1 MQVMTEKMIYS
12 FGAGRTDGSA
22 DMRNLLG
29 GKGANLAEMAS
40 LDIPVP
46 PGFTI
51 TTQVCV
57 DYLEQNKSPEG
68 LWENVKEQMA
78 RLEDAMGAQFGGD
91 ENPLLVSVRSG
102 ARDSMPGMMDTVLNL
117 GMNDKTV
124 AALEKKSGNRRF
136 AYDSY
141 RRFINMFG
149 NVVLEMEHHDFESK
163 IESMKQRKGAASDL
177 DLTADDL
184 VELVDEYAA
193 LVKEKTGSSFP
204 QDPYEQLRLAIEA
217 VFNSWNNDRAFTYR
231 RLYNIPH
238 DWGTAVNVQC
248 MVYGNMGEDCGT
260 GVAFSRNPAT
270 GEDALYGEIL
280 FNAQGEDVVAGIRT
294 PEPIESL
301 KKKMPECYA
310 EFESITEKLEAHYKD
325 MQDMEFTIQ
334 NRRLFMLQT
343 RNGKRTAAAAV
354 QIAIQLV
361 REGVIDRRAA
371 LQKVEPDSLDQL
383 LHPMIDAEGDLEVVA
398 TGLAASPGA
407 AVGRVVFTAADA
419 VERAE
424 AGDPVILV
432 RQETSPEDINGMNV
446 SQGILTAR
454 GGLTSHAAVVARQMG
469 KCCVT
474 GCSALNVRADEK
486 VIHVNGETVSEGDF
500 ISLNGTSGEVILG
513 EAKLKQPELSG
524 DFATLMEWADE
535 IRTLGVRANADTVT
549 DSEAAIKFGC
559 EGIGLCRTEHM
570 FFEGER
576 IDYVRA
582 MILAAT
588 EEGRREALDHL
599 LPMQREDFIGIFE
612 VMKERPVTIRLLDP
626 PLHEFLPKTE
636 EDMKHVARLLGV
648 GVDAVRNA
656 TEATEEQNPMLG
668 HRGCRLVVTYPEIAE
683 MQVRAIIEA
692 ACEMKSRGVDVLPE
706 IMIPLTSGI
715 GEWEFNRD
723 IVHDIAGKVIEEK
736 GVTPRYLTGTMIEI
750 PRACLLAGEIAD
762 SAEFFSFGT
771 NDLTQLTY
779 GLSRDDAGWF
789 LPKYIE
795 KELIPRD
802 PFVAVDREGVG
813 EMVQIGIERG
823 RARRENLEVGI
834 CGEHGGE
841 PTSVEFCHMVKM
853 DYVSCAPYR
862 APIAR
867 LAAAQAAITHGSY
880 QTVEIH

>member
-1 MQVMTEKMIYS
+1 MTEKMIYA
-12 FGAGRTDGSA
+12 FGAGRTDGAA

-51 TTQVCV
+51 TTRVCV
-57 DYLEQNKSPEG
+57 DYLKKNELPEG
-68 LWENVKEQMA
+68 LWEGVKEQMA
-78 RLEDAMGAQFGGD
+78 RLEGAMETRFGGD

-117 GMNDKTV
+117 GMNEATV
-124 AALEKKSGNRRF
+124 AALERKSGNRRF

-149 NVVLEMEHHDFESK
+149 NVVLEMNHHDFEAK
-163 IESMKQRKGAASDL
+163 IEAMKQRKGAASDL
-177 DLTADDL
+177 ELTAEDMA
-184 VELVDEYAA
+184 ELADEYAA
-193 LVKEKTGSSFP
+193 LVKEKTGASFP

-217 VFNSWNNDRAFTYR
+217 VFKSWNNDRAITYR
-231 RLYNIPH
+231 RLYHIPH
-238 DWGTAVNVQC
+238 EWGTAVNVQC

-260 GVAFSRNPAT
+260 GVAFSRDPAT
-270 GEDALYGEIL
+270 GENALYGEIL

-294 PEPIESL
+294 PEPIASL
-301 KKKMPECYA
+301 REKMPACYG
-310 EFESITEKLEAHYKD
+310 EFEEIAEKLEAHYKD

-334 NRRLFMLQT
+334 NKRLFMLQT

-354 QIAIQLV
+354 RIAVELV
-361 REGVIDRRAA
+361 GESVLDKRSAVRMVD
-371 LQKVEPDSLDQL
+371 PDSLDQL
-383 LHPMIDAEGDLEVVA
+383 LHPMIDAEEELNVVA

-407 AVGRVVFTAADA
+407 AVGRVVFTAAEA
-419 VERAE
+419 VEQAE
-424 AGDPVILV
+424 AGEPVILV

-474 GCSALNVRADEK
+474 GCGALDVRADEK
-486 VIHVNGETVSEGDF
+486 LIRVNGETIAEGDF
-500 ISLNGTSGEVILG
+500 ISLNGNSGEVILG
-513 EAKLKQPELSG
+513 EAKLRQPELSG
-524 DFATLMEWADE
+524 NFATLMEWADE
-535 IRTLGVRANADTVT
+535 FRTLGVRANADTVA
-549 DSEAAIKFGC
+549 DSEAALEFGC
-559 EGIGLCRTEHM
+559 GGIGLCRTEHM

-588 EEGRREALDHL
+588 EEARRDALSHL
-599 LPMQREDFIGIFE
+599 LPMQREDFIAIFE
-612 VMKERPVTIRLLDP
+612 VMRERPVTIRLLDP

-636 EDMKHVARLLGV
+636 EDMKQVAKVLEV
-648 GVDAVRNA
+648 SFEAVRHA
-656 TEATEEQNPMLG
+656 TEMTEEQNPMLG
-668 HRGCRLVVTYPEIAE
+668 HRGCRLAVTYPEIAE

-706 IMIPLTSGI
+706 IMIPLTSGV

-723 IVHDIAGKVIEEK
+723 IAREIAQKVIEER
-736 GVTPRYLTGTMIEI
+736 GIAPRYLVGTMIEV
-750 PRACLLAGEIAD
+750 PRACILAGEIAD

-789 LPKYIE
+789 LPTYIE
-795 KELIPRD
+795 KNLMPRD

-813 EMVQIGIERG
+813 EMVKIGIERG
-823 RARRENLEVGI
+823 RAKRENLEVGI

-841 PTSVEFCHMVKM
+841 PTSVEFCHLMKM

-867 LAAAQAAITHGSY
+867 LAAAQAAIAHGSY
-880 QTVEIH
+880 QTVEIA

>member
-1 MQVMTEKMIYS
+1 MTEKMIYS

-57 DYLEQNKSPEG
+57 DYLKENDFPEG
-68 LWENVKEQMA
+68 LWEGVKEQMA

-117 GMNDKTV
+117 GMNDETV
-124 AALEKKSGNRRF
+124 AALEKKSGSRRF

-163 IESMKQRKGAASDL
+163 IEAMKQRKGAASDL

-184 VELVDEYAA
+184 AELVDEYAA
-193 LVKEKTGSSFP
+193 LVQEKTGSSFP

-217 VFNSWNNDRAFTYR
+217 VFKSWNNDRAFTYR
-231 RLYNIPH
+231 RLYHIPH

-270 GEDALYGEIL
+270 GEHKLYGEIL

-294 PEPIESL
+294 PEPIENL
-301 KKKMPECYA
+301 RGKMPECYA
-310 EFESITEKLEAHYKD
+310 EFESITEKLETHYKD

-334 NRRLFMLQT
+334 NGRLFMLQT

-354 QIAIQLV
+354 RIAIQLV
-361 REGVIDRRAA
+361 QEGVVDRRVAM
-371 LQKVEPDSLDQL
+371 QMVDPDSLDQL
-383 LHPMIDAEGDLEVVA
+383 LHPMIDVEGELKVVA
-398 TGLAASPGA
+398 KGLAASPGA

-474 GCSALNVRADEK
+474 GCSALNVREDEK
-486 VIHVNGETVSEGDF
+486 VIRVNGETILEGDF
-500 ISLNGTSGEVILG
+500 ISLNGNTGEVILG

-549 DSEAAIKFGC
+549 DSKAALKFGC

-588 EEGRREALDHL
+588 EEERRDALDHL

-636 EDMKHVARLLGV
+636 EDMEQVARLLGV
-648 GVDAVRNA
+648 GLDTVRHA
-656 TEATEEQNPMLG
+656 TEATQEQNPMLG

-736 GVTPRYLTGTMIEI
+736 GVTTRYLTGTMIEI
-750 PRACLLAGEIAD
+750 PRACLLAGEIAET
-762 SAEFFSFGT
+762 AEFFSFGT

-795 KELIPRD
+795 KDLIPRD

-813 EMVQIGIERG
+813 EMVQIGMERG
-823 RARRENLEVGI
+823 RARRADLEVGI

-841 PTSVEFCHMVKM
+841 PTSVEFCHMMKM

-867 LAAAQAAITHGSY
+867 LAAAQAAVTHGSY

>member
-1 MQVMTEKMIYS
+1 MAEKMIYS

-22 DMRNLLG
+22 DMRELLG

-40 LDIPVP
+40 LGIPVP

-51 TTQVCV
+51 TTRVCV
-57 DYLEQNKSPEG
+57 DYLKKNEFPEG
-68 LWENVKEQMA
+68 LWEDVKEQMA
-78 RLEDAMGAQFGGD
+78 RLESAMEARFGGD

-117 GMNDKTV
+117 GMNDATV
-124 AALEKKSGNRRF
+124 AALERKSGNRRF

-149 NVVLEMEHHDFESK
+149 NVVLEMEHHDFEAR
-163 IESMKQRKGAASDL
+163 IEAMKQRKGASSDL
-177 DLTADDL
+177 ELTAEDMA
-184 VELVDEYAA
+184 ELAEEYAA
-193 LVKEKTGSSFP
+193 LVKEKTGAGFP

-217 VFNSWNNDRAFTYR
+217 VFRSWNNDRAITYR
-231 RLYNIPH
+231 RLYHIPH
-238 DWGTAVNVQC
+238 EWGTAVNVQC

-260 GVAFSRNPAT
+260 GVAFSRDPAT
-270 GEDALYGEIL
+270 GENALYGEIL
-280 FNAQGEDVVAGIRT
+280 FDAQGEDVVAGIRT
-294 PEPIESL
+294 PEPIEKL
-301 KKKMPECYA
+301 REKMPECYA
-310 EFESITEKLEAHYKD
+310 EFEEIAEKLEAHYKD

-334 NRRLFMLQT
+334 NRCLFMLQT
-343 RNGKRTAAAAV
+343 RNGKRAAQAAV
-354 QIAIQLV
+354 RIAVELV
-361 REGVIDRRAA
+361 GEGVLDRRSAV
-371 LQKVEPDSLDQL
+371 KMVDPDSLDQL
-383 LHPMIDAEGDLEVVA
+383 LHPMIDAEQELRVAA

-407 AVGRVVFTAADA
+407 AVGRVAFTAAEA

-424 AGDPVILV
+424 AGEPVILV

-474 GCSALNVRADEK
+474 GCAALDVRADEK
-486 VIHVNGETVSEGDF
+486 IIRVGGETIAGGDF
-500 ISLNGTSGEVILG
+500 ISLNGNSGEVILG
-513 EAKLKQPELSG
+513 EAKLRQPELLG

-535 IRTLGVRANADTVT
+535 FRTLGVRANADTVT
-549 DSEAAIKFGC
+549 DSEAALKFGC

-588 EEGRREALDHL
+588 EEARRDALSHL
-599 LPMQREDFIGIFE
+599 LPMQREDFIAIFE
-612 VMKERPVTIRLLDP
+612 VMRERPVTIRLLDP
-626 PLHEFLPKTE
+626 PLHEFLPKTR
-636 EDMKHVARLLGV
+636 EDMEQVAKVLGV
-648 GVDAVRNA
+648 SFETVRHA

-668 HRGCRLVVTYPEIAE
+668 HRGCRLAVTYPEIAE

-692 ACEMKSRGVDVLPE
+692 ACEMKSRGVEVLPE
-706 IMIPLTSGI
+706 IMIPLTSGV

-723 IVHDIAGKVIEEK
+723 IARKIARQVIEEK
-736 GVTPRYLTGTMIEI
+736 GIAPRHLTGTMIEV
-750 PRACLLAGEIAD
+750 PRACFLAGEIAD

-779 GLSRDDAGWF
+779 GLSRDDAGYF
-789 LPKYIE
+789 LPEYIE
-795 KELIPRD
+795 KNLISRD

-813 EMVQIGIERG
+813 EMVRIGIERG
-823 RARRENLEVGI
+823 RAKRENLEVGI

-841 PTSVEFCHMVKM
+841 PTSVEFCHLMKM

-867 LAAAQAAITHGSY
+867 LAAAQAAIAHGSY
-880 QTVEIH
+880 QTVEIG

>member
-1 MQVMTEKMIYS
+1 MTEKMIYS

-57 DYLEQNKSPEG
+57 DYLKENALPGG
-68 LWENVKEQMA
+68 LWEGVKEQMA
-78 RLEDAMGAQFGGD
+78 RLEEAMGAQFGGD

-124 AALEKKSGNRRF
+124 AALEKKSSNRRF

-163 IESMKQRKGAASDL
+163 IGAMKQRKGAGSDL

-184 VELVDEYAA
+184 VELVNEYAA
-193 LVKEKTGSSFP
+193 LVEEKTGASFP

-231 RLYNIPH
+231 RLYHIPH

-301 KKKMPECYA
+301 KAKMPECYA

-334 NRRLFMLQT
+334 NGCLFMLQT

-354 QIAIQLV
+354 RIAIQLV
-361 REGVIDRRAA
+361 REGVIDRRTA
-371 LQKVEPDSLDQL
+371 LKMVDPDSLDQL
-383 LHPMIDAEGDLEVVA
+383 LHPMIDAEGELKVVA

-474 GCSALNVRADEK
+474 GCSALNVKADEK
-486 VIHVNGETVSEGDF
+486 VMRVNGETVSEGDY

-535 IRTLGVRANADTVT
+535 LRTLGVRANADTVM
-549 DSEAAIKFGC
+549 DSEAAIQFGC

-582 MILAAT
+582 MILAST
-588 EEGRREALDHL
+588 EEGRRDALDHL
-599 LPMQREDFIGIFE
+599 LPMQREDFVGIFE

-626 PLHEFLPKTE
+626 PLHEFLPKTK
-636 EDMKHVARLLGV
+636 EDMEHVARLLGV
-648 GVDAVRNA
+648 DLDAVRHA

-723 IVHDIAGKVIEEK
+723 IVHDIAGKVIQEK

-841 PTSVEFCHMVKM
+841 PTSVEFCHMMKM

>member
-1 MQVMTEKMIYS
+1 MTEKMIYS
-12 FGAGRTDGSA
+12 FGAGQTDGSA

-57 DYLEQNKSPEG
+57 DYLKENAFPEG
-68 LWENVKEQMA
+68 LWEGVKEQMA
-78 RLEDAMGAQFGGD
+78 RLEEAMGAQFGGD

-124 AALEKKSGNRRF
+124 AALVRKSGSRRF

-163 IESMKQRKGAASDL
+163 IEAMKQRKGAGSDL

-184 VELVDEYAA
+184 AELVDEYAA

-231 RLYNIPH
+231 RLYHIPH

-270 GEDALYGEIL
+270 GEHSLYGEIL

-301 KKKMPECYA
+301 KGKMPECYA
-310 EFESITEKLEAHYKD
+310 EFEGITEKLEAHYKD

-334 NRRLFMLQT
+334 NGRLFMLQT

-354 QIAIQLV
+354 RIAIQLV
-361 REGVIDRRAA
+361 GEGVIDRRTA
-371 LQKVEPDSLDQL
+371 LNMVDPDSLDQL
-383 LHPMIDAEGDLEVVA
+383 LHPMIDAEGELKVVA

-407 AVGRVVFTAADA
+407 AVGRVVFSAADA
-419 VERAE
+419 VAQAE
-424 AGDPVILV
+424 AGEPVILV

-474 GCSALNVRADEK
+474 GCSALDVRADEK
-486 VIHVNGETVSEGDF
+486 VMRVNGETVLEGDY

-535 IRTLGVRANADTVT
+535 NRTLGIRANADTVT
-549 DSEAAIKFGC
+549 DSKAAIKFGC

-582 MILAAT
+582 MILAST
-588 EEGRREALDHL
+588 EEGRRDALDHL

-626 PLHEFLPKTE
+626 PLHEFLPKTQ
-636 EDMKHVARLLGV
+636 EDMEHVARLLGV
-648 GVDAVRNA
+648 GLDTVRHA

-723 IVHDIAGKVIEEK
+723 IVHDIARKVIEEK
-736 GVTPRYLTGTMIEI
+736 GVKPRYLTGTMIEI
-750 PRACLLAGEIAD
+750 PRACLLAGEIAE

-795 KELIPRD
+795 KDLIPRD

-823 RARRENLEVGI
+823 RARREDLEVGI

-841 PTSVEFCHMVKM
+841 PTSVEFCHMMKM

>member
-1 MQVMTEKMIYS
+1 MTEKMIYS

-57 DYLEQNKSPEG
+57 DYLKENALPEG
-68 LWENVKEQMA
+68 LWEGVKEQMA
-78 RLEDAMGAQFGGD
+78 RLEEAMGAQFGGD

-163 IESMKQRKGAASDL
+163 IAAMKERKGAGSDL

-184 VELVDEYAA
+184 VELVNEYAA
-193 LVKEKTGSSFP
+193 LVEEKTGASFP

-217 VFNSWNNDRAFTYR
+217 VFKSWNNDRAFTYR
-231 RLYNIPH
+231 RLYHIPH

-270 GEDALYGEIL
+270 GEDVLYGEIL

-301 KKKMPECYA
+301 KSKMPDCYA
-310 EFESITEKLEAHYKD
+310 EFEGITEKLEAHYKD

-334 NRRLFMLQT
+334 NGRLFMLQT

-354 QIAIQLV
+354 RIAIQLV
-361 REGVIDRRAA
+361 REGVVDRRTA
-371 LQKVEPDSLDQL
+371 LKMVDPDSLDQL
-383 LHPMIDAEGDLEVVA
+383 LHPMIDAEEELKVVA

-474 GCSALNVRADEK
+474 GCSALDVKASEK
-486 VIHVNGETVSEGDF
+486 VMRVNGETVSEGDY

-535 IRTLGVRANADTVT
+535 NRTLGVRANADTVT
-549 DSEAAIKFGC
+549 DSEAAIQFGC

-582 MILAAT
+582 MILAST
-588 EEGRREALDHL
+588 EEGRRDALDHL
-599 LPMQREDFIGIFE
+599 LPMQREDFVGIFE

-636 EDMKHVARLLGV
+636 EDMEHVARLLGV
-648 GVDAVRNA
+648 DLDAVRHA

-841 PTSVEFCHMVKM
+841 PTSVEFCHMMKM

>member
-1 MQVMTEKMIYS
+1 MAEKMIYS

-22 DMRNLLG
+22 DMRELLG

-40 LDIPVP
+40 LGIPVP

-51 TTQVCV
+51 TTRVCV
-57 DYLEQNKSPEG
+57 DYLKKNEFPEG
-68 LWENVKEQMA
+68 LWEGVKEQMA
-78 RLEDAMGAQFGGD
+78 RLESAMEARFGGD

-117 GMNDKTV
+117 GMNDATV
-124 AALEKKSGNRRF
+124 AALERKSGNRRF

-149 NVVLEMEHHDFESK
+149 NVVLEMEHHDFEAR
-163 IESMKQRKGAASDL
+163 IEAMKQRKGASSDL
-177 DLTADDL
+177 ELTAEDMA
-184 VELVDEYAA
+184 ELAEEYAA
-193 LVKEKTGSSFP
+193 LVKEKTGAGFP
-204 QDPYEQLRLAIEA
+204 QDPYEQLRLTIEA
-217 VFNSWNNDRAFTYR
+217 VFRSWNNDRAITYR
-231 RLYNIPH
+231 RLYHIPH
-238 DWGTAVNVQC
+238 EWGTAVNVQC

-260 GVAFSRNPAT
+260 GVAFSRDPAT
-270 GEDALYGEIL
+270 GENALYGEIL
-280 FNAQGEDVVAGIRT
+280 FDAQGEDVVAGIRT
-294 PEPIESL
+294 PEPIENL
-301 KKKMPECYA
+301 REKMPECYA
-310 EFESITEKLEAHYKD
+310 EFEEIAEKLEAHYKD

-343 RNGKRTAAAAV
+343 RNGKRAAQAAV
-354 QIAIQLV
+354 RIAVELV
-361 REGVIDRRAA
+361 GEGVLDRRSAV
-371 LQKVEPDSLDQL
+371 KMVDPDSLDQL
-383 LHPMIDAEGDLEVVA
+383 LHPMIDAEQELRVAA

-407 AVGRVVFTAADA
+407 AVGRVAFTAAEA

-424 AGDPVILV
+424 AGEPVILV

-474 GCSALNVRADEK
+474 GCAALDVRANEK
-486 VIHVNGETVSEGDF
+486 IIRVGGETITGGDF
-500 ISLNGTSGEVILG
+500 ISLNGNSGEVILG
-513 EAKLKQPELSG
+513 EAKLRQPELLG

-535 IRTLGVRANADTVT
+535 FRTLGVRANADTVT
-549 DSEAAIKFGC
+549 DSEAALKFGC

-570 FFEGER
+570 FFEGKR

-588 EEGRREALDHL
+588 EEARRDALSHL
-599 LPMQREDFIGIFE
+599 LPMQREDFIAIFE
-612 VMKERPVTIRLLDP
+612 VMRERPVTIRLLDP
-626 PLHEFLPKTE
+626 PLHEFLPKTR
-636 EDMKHVARLLGV
+636 EDMEQVAKVLGV
-648 GVDAVRNA
+648 SFETVRHA

-668 HRGCRLVVTYPEIAE
+668 HRGCRLAVTYPEIAE

-692 ACEMKSRGVDVLPE
+692 ACEMKSRGVEVLPE
-706 IMIPLTSGI
+706 IMIPLTSGV

-723 IVHDIAGKVIEEK
+723 IARKIARQVIEEK
-736 GVTPRYLTGTMIEI
+736 GIAPRHLTGTMIEV
-750 PRACLLAGEIAD
+750 PRACFLAGEIAD

-779 GLSRDDAGWF
+779 GLSRDDAGYF
-789 LPKYIE
+789 LPEYIE
-795 KELIPRD
+795 KNLISRD

-813 EMVQIGIERG
+813 EMVRIGIERG
-823 RARRENLEVGI
+823 RAKRENLEVGI

-841 PTSVEFCHMVKM
+841 PTSVEFCHLMKM

-867 LAAAQAAITHGSY
+867 LAAAQAAIAHGSY
-880 QTVEIH
+880 QTVEIG

>member
-1 MQVMTEKMIYS
+1 MTEKMIYS
-12 FGAGRTDGSA
+12 FGAGQTDGSA
-22 DMRNLLG
+22 GMRNLLG

-57 DYLEQNKSPEG
+57 DYLKQNNFPEG
-68 LWENVKEQMA
+68 FWEGVKEQMA

-117 GMNDKTV
+117 GMNDETV
-124 AALEKKSGNRRF
+124 AALEKKSGSSRF

-163 IESMKQRKGAASDL
+163 IEAMKQRKGAASDL

-184 VELVDEYAA
+184 AELVDEYAA
-193 LVKEKTGSSFP
+193 LVQEKTGSSFP
-204 QDPYEQLRLAIEA
+204 QNPFEQLRLAIES
-217 VFNSWNNDRAFTYR
+217 VFKSWNNDRAFTYR
-231 RLYNIPH
+231 RLYHIPH

-270 GEDALYGEIL
+270 GEHKLYGEIL

-294 PEPIESL
+294 PEPIENL
-301 KKKMPECYA
+301 KGKMPECYA
-310 EFESITEKLEAHYKD
+310 EFERITEKLEAHYKD

-334 NRRLFMLQT
+334 NGRLFMLQT

-354 QIAIQLV
+354 RIAIQLV
-361 REGVIDRRAA
+361 REGVIDRRTAM
-371 LQKVEPDSLDQL
+371 QMVDPDSLDQL
-383 LHPMIDAEGDLEVVA
+383 LHPMIDVEGELKVVA
-398 TGLAASPGA
+398 KGLAASPGA
-407 AVGRVVFTAADA
+407 AVGRVVFTATDA

-474 GCSALNVRADEK
+474 GCSALNVRGDEK
-486 VIHVNGETVSEGDF
+486 VIRVNGETILEGDF
-500 ISLNGTSGEVILG
+500 ISLNGNTGEVILG
-513 EAKLKQPELSG
+513 KAQLKQPELSG
-524 DFATLMEWADE
+524 DFSTLMEWADE

-549 DSEAAIKFGC
+549 DSKAALKFGC

-588 EEGRREALDHL
+588 EEERRNALGHL

-636 EDMKHVARLLGV
+636 EDMEHVARLLGV
-648 GVDAVRNA
+648 GLDTVRHA

-750 PRACLLAGEIAD
+750 PRACLLAGEIAE

-789 LPKYIE
+789 LPTYIE
-795 KELIPRD
+795 KDLIPRD

-813 EMVQIGIERG
+813 EMVQIGMERG
-823 RARRENLEVGI
+823 RARRADLEVGI

-841 PTSVEFCHMVKM
+841 PTSVEFCHMMKM

-867 LAAAQAAITHGSY
+867 LAAAQAAVTHGSY

>member
-1 MQVMTEKMIYS
+1 MTEKMIYS
-12 FGAGRTDGSA
+12 FGAGQTDGSA
-22 DMRNLLG
+22 DMRDLLG

-57 DYLEQNKSPEG
+57 DYLKQNAFPEG
-68 LWENVKEQMA
+68 LWEGVKEQMA
-78 RLEDAMGAQFGGD
+78 LLEEAMGAQFGGD

-102 ARDSMPGMMDTVLNL
+102 ARESMPGMMDTVLNL

-124 AALEKKSGNRRF
+124 VALENKSGNRRF

-163 IESMKQRKGAASDL
+163 IEAMKQRKGAGSDL

-184 VELVDEYAA
+184 AELVDEYAA
-193 LVKEKTGSSFP
+193 LVEEKTGSSFP
-204 QDPYEQLRLAIEA
+204 QDPYDQLRLAIEA
-217 VFNSWNNDRAFTYR
+217 VFNSWNNERAFTYR
-231 RLYNIPH
+231 RLYHIPH

-301 KKKMPECYA
+301 KQKMPGCYS
-310 EFESITEKLEAHYKD
+310 EFEEITEKLEAHYKD

-334 NRRLFMLQT
+334 NGRLFMLQT

-354 QIAIQLV
+354 RIAIQLV

-383 LHPMIDAEGDLEVVA
+383 LHPMIDAEGDLKVVA

-424 AGDPVILV
+424 TGEPVILV

-474 GCSALNVRADEK
+474 GCSALNVNANEK
-486 VIHVNGETVSEGDF
+486 VIRVNGETVSEGDF
-500 ISLNGTSGEVILG
+500 ISLNGNTGEVILG

-535 IRTLGVRANADTVT
+535 IRTLGVRAKHHQGHNQKISNTT
-549 DSEAAIKFGC
+549 LKN
-559 EGIGLCRTEHM
+559 
-570 FFEGER
+570 
-576 IDYVRA
+576 
-582 MILAAT
+582 
-588 EEGRREALDHL
+588 
-599 LPMQREDFIGIFE
+599 
-612 VMKERPVTIRLLDP
+612 IR
-626 PLHEFLPKTE
+626 
-636 EDMKHVARLLGV
+636 
-648 GVDAVRNA
+648 
-656 TEATEEQNPMLG
+656 
-668 HRGCRLVVTYPEIAE
+668 
-683 MQVRAIIEA
+683 
-692 ACEMKSRGVDVLPE
+692 
-706 IMIPLTSGI
+706 
-715 GEWEFNRD
+715 
-723 IVHDIAGKVIEEK
+723 
-736 GVTPRYLTGTMIEI
+736 
-750 PRACLLAGEIAD
+750 
-762 SAEFFSFGT
+762 
-771 NDLTQLTY
+771 
-779 GLSRDDAGWF
+779 
-789 LPKYIE
+789 
-795 KELIPRD
+795 
-802 PFVAVDREGVG
+802 
-813 EMVQIGIERG
+813 
-823 RARRENLEVGI
+823 
-834 CGEHGGE
+834 
-841 PTSVEFCHMVKM
+841 
-853 DYVSCAPYR
+853 
-862 APIAR
+862 
-867 LAAAQAAITHGSY
+867 
-880 QTVEIH
+880 

>member
-1 MQVMTEKMIYS
+1 MAEKMVYS
-12 FGAGRTDGSA
+12 FGAGQTDGGA

-40 LDIPVP
+40 LGIPVP

-57 DYLEQNKSPEG
+57 DYLKENKVPAG
-68 LWENVKEQMA
+68 LWEGVREQMA
-78 RLEDAMGAQFGGD
+78 RLESAMGARFGGD
-91 ENPLLVSVRSG
+91 DNPLLVSVRSG
-102 ARDSMPGMMDTVLNL
+102 ARESMPGMMDTVLNL
-117 GMNDKTV
+117 GMNDATV
-124 AALEKKSGNRRF
+124 RALERKSGNRRF

-149 NVVLEMEHHDFESK
+149 NVVLGMKHHDFESR
-163 IESMKQRKGAASDL
+163 IEAMKRRRGVASDVE
-177 DLTADDL
+177 LTAEDMAQL
-184 VELVDEYAA
+184 AEEYAA
-193 LVKEKTGSSFP
+193 LVKERTGADFP
-204 QDPYEQLRLAIEA
+204 QDPFEQLRLAVEA
-217 VFNSWNNDRAFTYR
+217 VFQSWNNERAFTYR
-231 RLYNIPH
+231 RLYNIAH

-260 GVAFSRNPAT
+260 GVAFSRDPAT
-270 GEDALYGEIL
+270 GENALYGEIL

-294 PEPIESL
+294 PEPIASL
-301 KKKMPECYA
+301 KEKMPACFD
-310 EFESITEKLEAHYKD
+310 EFEAITEKLEAHYQD

-334 NRRLFMLQT
+334 NGRLFMLQT

-354 QIAIQLV
+354 RIAVEMVDENVLT
-361 REGVIDRRAA
+361 RRAA
-371 LQKVEPDSLDQL
+371 VRRVDPDSLDQL
-383 LHPMIDAEGDLEVVA
+383 LHPMIDSEQELTVVA

-407 AVGRVVFTAADA
+407 AVGEVAFTAAEA

-424 AGDPVILV
+424 AGKSVILV

-446 SQGILTAR
+446 SEGILTAR

-474 GCSALNVRADEK
+474 GCGALDVRAEEK
-486 VIHVNGETVSEGDF
+486 VIRVDGRTIAEGDF
-500 ISLNGTSGEVILG
+500 ISLNGNTGEVFLG
-513 EAKLKQPELSG
+513 EARLKQPELSG
-524 DFATLMEWADE
+524 HFATLMEWADE
-535 IRTLGVRANADTVT
+535 LRTLGVRANADTVA
-549 DSEAAIKFGC
+549 DSEAALKFGC

-588 EEGRREALDHL
+588 EEARRDALSHL
-599 LPMQREDFIGIFE
+599 LPMQREDFVGIFE
-612 VMKERPVTIRLLDP
+612 VMRERPVTIRLLDP
-626 PLHEFLPKTE
+626 PLHEFLPKTT
-636 EDMKHVARLLGV
+636 EDMEQVARVLGMSF
-648 GVDAVRNA
+648 DAIRHA

-692 ACEMKSRGVDVLPE
+692 ACEMKARGVDVLPE
-706 IMIPLTSGI
+706 IMIPLTSGV

-723 IVHDIAGKVIEEK
+723 IVHDVARQVIEEK
-736 GVTPRYLTGTMIEI
+736 GVAPRYLTGTMIEI
-750 PRACLLAGEIAD
+750 PRACILAGEIAD

-795 KELIPRD
+795 KSLIPQD

-813 EMVQIGIERG
+813 EMVRIAIERG
-823 RARRENLEVGI
+823 RARRGDLELGI

-841 PTSVEFCHMVKM
+841 PTSVEFCHMMKM

-867 LAAAQAAITHGSY
+867 LAAAQASIAHGAY

>member
-1 MQVMTEKMIYS
+1 MTEKMIYS

-57 DYLEQNKSPEG
+57 DYLKQNALPGG
-68 LWENVKEQMA
+68 LWEDVKEQMA
-78 RLEDAMGAQFGGD
+78 RLEEAMGAQFGGD

-163 IESMKQRKGAASDL
+163 IAAMKERKGAGSDL

-193 LVKEKTGSSFP
+193 LVEEKTGAGFP

-217 VFNSWNNDRAFTYR
+217 VFKSWNNDRAFTYR
-231 RLYNIPH
+231 RLYRIPH

-270 GEDALYGEIL
+270 GEDVLYGEIL

-301 KKKMPECYA
+301 KAKMPECYT
-310 EFESITEKLEAHYKD
+310 EFEGITEKLEAHYKD

-334 NRRLFMLQT
+334 NGRLFMLQT

-354 QIAIQLV
+354 RIAIQLV
-361 REGVIDRRAA
+361 REGVIDRRTA
-371 LQKVEPDSLDQL
+371 LKMVDPDSLDQL
-383 LHPMIDAEGDLEVVA
+383 LHPMIDAEGELKVVA
-398 TGLAASPGA
+398 KGLAASPGA

-474 GCSALNVRADEK
+474 GCSALDVKAGEK
-486 VIHVNGETVSEGDF
+486 VMRVNGETVLEGDY

-535 IRTLGVRANADTVT
+535 TRTLGVRANADTVT

-582 MILAAT
+582 MILAST
-588 EEGRREALDHL
+588 EEGRRDALDHL
-599 LPMQREDFIGIFE
+599 LPMQREDFVGIFE

-626 PLHEFLPKTE
+626 PLHEFLPKTK
-636 EDMKHVARLLGV
+636 EDMEHVARLLDV
-648 GVDAVRNA
+648 DLDAVRHA

-750 PRACLLAGEIAD
+750 PRACLLAGEIAE

-841 PTSVEFCHMVKM
+841 PTSVEFCHMMKM

>member
-1 MQVMTEKMIYS
+1 MAEKMIYS
-12 FGAGRTDGSA
+12 FGAGRPDGSA
-22 DMRNLLG
+22 DMRELLG

-40 LDIPVP
+40 LGIPVP

-51 TTQVCV
+51 TTRVCV
-57 DYLEQNKSPEG
+57 DYLKKNEFPEG
-68 LWENVKEQMA
+68 LWEDVKEQMA
-78 RLEDAMGAQFGGD
+78 RLESAMEARFGGD

-117 GMNDKTV
+117 GMNDATV
-124 AALEKKSGNRRF
+124 AALERKSGNRRF

-149 NVVLEMEHHDFESK
+149 NVVLEMEHHDFEAR
-163 IESMKQRKGAASDL
+163 IEAMKQRKGASSDL
-177 DLTADDL
+177 ELTAEDMA
-184 VELVDEYAA
+184 ELAEEYAA
-193 LVKEKTGSSFP
+193 LVKEKTGAGFP

-217 VFNSWNNDRAFTYR
+217 VFRSWNNDRAITYR
-231 RLYNIPH
+231 RLYHIPH
-238 DWGTAVNVQC
+238 EWGTAVNVQC

-260 GVAFSRNPAT
+260 GVAFSRDPAT
-270 GEDALYGEIL
+270 GENALYGEIL
-280 FNAQGEDVVAGIRT
+280 FDAQGEDVVAGIRT
-294 PEPIESL
+294 PEPIENL
-301 KKKMPECYA
+301 REKMPECYA
-310 EFESITEKLEAHYKD
+310 EFEEIAEKLEAHYKD

-343 RNGKRTAAAAV
+343 RNGKRAAQAAV
-354 QIAIQLV
+354 RIAVELV
-361 REGVIDRRAA
+361 GEGVLDRRSAV
-371 LQKVEPDSLDQL
+371 KMVDPDSLDQL
-383 LHPMIDAEGDLEVVA
+383 LHPMIDAEQELRVAA

-407 AVGRVVFTAADA
+407 AVGRVAFTAAEA

-424 AGDPVILV
+424 AGEPVILV

-474 GCSALNVRADEK
+474 GCAALDVRADEK
-486 VIHVNGETVSEGDF
+486 IIRVGGETIAGGDF
-500 ISLNGTSGEVILG
+500 ISLNGNSGEVILG
-513 EAKLKQPELSG
+513 EAKLRQPELLG

-535 IRTLGVRANADTVT
+535 FRTLGVRANADTVT
-549 DSEAAIKFGC
+549 DSEAALKFGC

-588 EEGRREALDHL
+588 EEARRDALSHL
-599 LPMQREDFIGIFE
+599 LPMQREDFIAIFE
-612 VMKERPVTIRLLDP
+612 VMRERPVTIRLLDP
-626 PLHEFLPKTE
+626 PLHEFLPKTR
-636 EDMKHVARLLGV
+636 EDMEQVAKVLGV
-648 GVDAVRNA
+648 SFETVRHA

-668 HRGCRLVVTYPEIAE
+668 HRGCRLAVTYPEIAE

-692 ACEMKSRGVDVLPE
+692 ACEMKSRGVEVLPE
-706 IMIPLTSGI
+706 IMIPLTSGV

-723 IVHDIAGKVIEEK
+723 IARKIARQVIEEK
-736 GVTPRYLTGTMIEI
+736 GIAPRHLTGTMIEV
-750 PRACLLAGEIAD
+750 PRACFLAGEIAD

-779 GLSRDDAGWF
+779 GLSRDDAGYF
-789 LPKYIE
+789 LPEYIE
-795 KELIPRD
+795 KNLISRD

-813 EMVQIGIERG
+813 EMVRIGIERG
-823 RARRENLEVGI
+823 RAKRENLEVGI

-841 PTSVEFCHMVKM
+841 PTSVEFCHLMKM

-867 LAAAQAAITHGSY
+867 LAAAQAAIAHGSY
-880 QTVEIH
+880 QTVEIG

>member
-1 MQVMTEKMIYS
+1 MTEKMIYS

-513 EAKLKQPELSG
+513 EAKLKQPEFSG

-636 EDMKHVARLLGV
+636 EDMNHVARLLGV
-648 GVDAVRNA
+648 GLDAVRNA

-692 ACEMKSRGVDVLPE
+692 ACEMKSRGMDVLPE

>member
-163 IESMKQRKGAASDL
+163 IESMKQRKGVASDL

-424 AGDPVILV
+424 AGEPVILV

-648 GVDAVRNA
+648 GLDAVRNA

-692 ACEMKSRGVDVLPE
+692 ACEMKSRGLDVLPE

>member
-1 MQVMTEKMIYS
+1 MTEKMIYS
-12 FGAGRTDGSA
+12 FGAGQTDGSA

-57 DYLEQNKSPEG
+57 DYLKENAFPEG
-68 LWENVKEQMA
+68 LWEGVKEQMT
-78 RLEDAMGAQFGGD
+78 RLEEAMDAQFGGD

-124 AALEKKSGNRRF
+124 AALEKKSGSRRF

-163 IESMKQRKGAASDL
+163 IEAMKQRKGAGSDL

-231 RLYNIPH
+231 RLYHIPH

-270 GEDALYGEIL
+270 GEHSLYGEIL

-301 KKKMPECYA
+301 KGKMPECYA
-310 EFESITEKLEAHYKD
+310 EFEGITEKLEAHYKD

-334 NRRLFMLQT
+334 NGRLFMLQT

-354 QIAIQLV
+354 RIAIQLV
-361 REGVIDRRAA
+361 GEGVIDRRTA
-371 LQKVEPDSLDQL
+371 LNMVDPDSLDQL
-383 LHPMIDAEGDLEVVA
+383 LHPMIDAEGELKVVA

-407 AVGRVVFTAADA
+407 AVGRVVFSAADA
-419 VERAE
+419 VAQAE
-424 AGDPVILV
+424 AGEPVILV

-474 GCSALNVRADEK
+474 GCSALDVRADEK
-486 VIHVNGETVSEGDF
+486 VMRVNGETVLEGDY

-535 IRTLGVRANADTVT
+535 NRTLGIRANADTVT
-549 DSEAAIKFGC
+549 DSKAAIKFGC

-582 MILAAT
+582 MILAST
-588 EEGRREALDHL
+588 EEGRRDALDHL

-626 PLHEFLPKTE
+626 PLHEFLPKTQ
-636 EDMKHVARLLGV
+636 EDMEHVARLLGV
-648 GVDAVRNA
+648 GLDTVRHA

-723 IVHDIAGKVIEEK
+723 IVHDIARKVIEEK
-736 GVTPRYLTGTMIEI
+736 GVKPRYLTGTMIEI
-750 PRACLLAGEIAD
+750 PRACLLAGEIAE

-795 KELIPRD
+795 KDLIPRD

-823 RARRENLEVGI
+823 RARREDLEVGI

-841 PTSVEFCHMVKM
+841 PTSVEFCHMMKM

>member
-1 MQVMTEKMIYS
+1 MTEKMIYS

-22 DMRNLLG
+22 EMRELLG

-57 DYLEQNKSPEG
+57 DYLKQNAFPEG
-68 LWENVKEQMA
+68 LWEGVKEQMA
-78 RLEDAMGAQFGGD
+78 RLEEAMGAQFGGD

-117 GMNDKTV
+117 GMNDMTV
-124 AALEKKSGNRRF
+124 VALEKKSGSRRF

-163 IESMKQRKGAASDL
+163 IEAMKQRKGAASDL

-184 VELVDEYAA
+184 AELVDEYAA
-193 LVKEKTGSSFP
+193 LVKEKTGTSFP

-217 VFNSWNNDRAFTYR
+217 VFKSWNNDRAFTYR
-231 RLYNIPH
+231 RLYHIPH

-270 GEDALYGEIL
+270 GEHALYGEIL

-294 PEPIESL
+294 PESIESL
-301 KKKMPECYA
+301 KEKMPECYT
-310 EFESITEKLEAHYKD
+310 EFEIITEKLEAHYKD

-334 NRRLFMLQT
+334 NGRLFMLQT

-354 QIAIQLV
+354 RIAIQLV
-361 REGVIDRRAA
+361 RESVIDRRTA
-371 LQKVEPDSLDQL
+371 LKMVDPDSLDQL
-383 LHPMIDAEGDLEVVA
+383 LHPTIDAEDELKVVA

-407 AVGRVVFTAADA
+407 AVGRVVFSASDA

-474 GCSALNVRADEK
+474 GCSALNVMADEK
-486 VIHVNGETVSEGDF
+486 VMRMNGETVLEGDY
-500 ISLNGTSGEVILG
+500 ISLNGTTGEVILG

-535 IRTLGVRANADTVT
+535 IRTMGVRANADTVT
-549 DSEAAIKFGC
+549 DSEAALNFGC

-588 EEGRREALDHL
+588 EEGRRDALNHL
-599 LPMQREDFIGIFE
+599 LPMQRKDFIGIFE

-626 PLHEFLPKTE
+626 PLHEFLPKTQ
-636 EDMKHVARLLGV
+636 EDMEHVARLLGV
-648 GVDAVRNA
+648 GLDTVRQA

-723 IVHDIAGKVIEEK
+723 IVHDIAGKVIKET

-795 KELIPRD
+795 KDLIPRD

-841 PTSVEFCHMVKM
+841 PTSVEFCHMMKM

>member
-1 MQVMTEKMIYS
+1 MTEKMIYS
-12 FGAGRTDGSA
+12 FGAGQTDGSA
-22 DMRNLLG
+22 GMRNLLG

-57 DYLEQNKSPEG
+57 DYLKQNNFPEG
-68 LWENVKEQMA
+68 FWEGVKEQMT

-117 GMNDKTV
+117 GMNDETV
-124 AALEKKSGNRRF
+124 AALEKKSGSRRF

-163 IESMKQRKGAASDL
+163 IEGMKQRKGAASDL

-184 VELVDEYAA
+184 AELVDEYAA
-193 LVKEKTGSSFP
+193 LVQEKTGSSFP
-204 QDPYEQLRLAIEA
+204 QDPFEQLRLAIES
-217 VFNSWNNDRAFTYR
+217 VFKSWNNDRAFTYR
-231 RLYNIPH
+231 RLYHIPH

-270 GEDALYGEIL
+270 GEHKLYGEIL

-294 PEPIESL
+294 PEPIENL
-301 KKKMPECYA
+301 KGKMPECYA
-310 EFESITEKLEAHYKD
+310 EFERITEKLEAHYKD

-334 NRRLFMLQT
+334 NGRLFMLQT

-354 QIAIQLV
+354 RIAIQLV
-361 REGVIDRRAA
+361 REGVIDRRVA
-371 LQKVEPDSLDQL
+371 LQMVDPDSLDQL
-383 LHPMIDAEGDLEVVA
+383 LHPMIDVEGELKVVA
-398 TGLAASPGA
+398 KGLAASPGA

-474 GCSALNVRADEK
+474 GCSALNVRGDEK
-486 VIHVNGETVSEGDF
+486 VIRVNGETILEGDF
-500 ISLNGTSGEVILG
+500 ISLNGTTGEVILG
-513 EAKLKQPELSG
+513 KAQLKQPELSG

-549 DSEAAIKFGC
+549 DSKAALKFGC

-582 MILAAT
+582 MILAST
-588 EEGRREALDHL
+588 EEERRDALDHL

-636 EDMKHVARLLGV
+636 EDMEHVARLLGV
-648 GVDAVRNA
+648 GLDTVRHA

-750 PRACLLAGEIAD
+750 PRACLLAGEIAET
-762 SAEFFSFGT
+762 AEFFSFGT

-795 KELIPRD
+795 KDLIPRD

-813 EMVQIGIERG
+813 EMVQIGMERG
-823 RARRENLEVGI
+823 RARRKDLEVGI

-841 PTSVEFCHMVKM
+841 PTSVEFCHMMKM

-867 LAAAQAAITHGSY
+867 LAAAQAAVTHGSY

>member
-1 MQVMTEKMIYS
+1 MTEKMIYS
-12 FGAGRTDGSA
+12 FGAGRSDGDAS
-22 DMRNLLG
+22 MRNLLG

-51 TTQVCV
+51 TTEICV
-57 DYLEQNKSPEG
+57 DYLQKNALSVG
-68 LWENVKEQMA
+68 LWEGVKEQMS
-78 RLEDAMGAQFGGD
+78 RLERAMGARFGGV

-102 ARDSMPGMMDTVLNL
+102 ARESMPGMMDTVLNL
-117 GMNDKTV
+117 GMNDETV
-124 AALEKKSGNRRF
+124 VALANKSGSRRF

-149 NVVLEMEHHDFESK
+149 NVVLDMEHHDFETR
-163 IESMKQRKGAASDL
+163 IEAMKRRKNVAFDL
-177 DLTADDL
+177 ELTAEDL
-184 VELVDEYAA
+184 AELVDEYAA
-193 LVKEKTGSSFP
+193 LVKEKTGARFP
-204 QDPYEQLRLAIEA
+204 QDPFEQLRLSIEA
-217 VFNSWNNDRAFTYR
+217 VFKSWNNERAFTYR
-231 RLYNIPH
+231 RLYRIPH
-238 DWGTAVNVQC
+238 DWGTAVNIQC
-248 MVYGNMGEDCGT
+248 MVFGNMGTDCGT
-260 GVAFSRNPAT
+260 GVAFSRDPAT
-270 GEDALYGEIL
+270 GENVLYGEVL

-294 PEPIESL
+294 PEPISSL
-301 KKKMPECYA
+301 KERMPACFD
-310 EFESITEKLEAHYKD
+310 EFEKIAKKLEAHYKD

-334 NRRLFMLQT
+334 NGRLFMLQT
-343 RNGKRTAAAAV
+343 RNGKRTATAAV
-354 QIAIQLV
+354 RIAVELV
-361 REGVIDRRAA
+361 GENVLDRRTA
-371 LQKVEPDSLDQL
+371 LQMVDADSLDQL
-383 LHPMIDAEGDLEVVA
+383 LHPMIADEQELEVVA
-398 TGLAASPGA
+398 KGLAASPGA
-407 AVGRVVFTAADA
+407 AVGKVAFTAAEA

-424 AGDPVILV
+424 AGEPVILV

-474 GCSALNVRADEK
+474 GCGALDVRADEK
-486 VIHVNGETVSEGDF
+486 VIRVNGETISEGDF
-500 ISLNGTSGEVILG
+500 ISLNGNSGEVILG
-513 EAKLKQPELSG
+513 EAKLMRPELLG
-524 DFATLMEWADE
+524 DFATLMEWADGY
-535 IRTLGVRANADTVT
+535 RTLGVRANADTVA
-549 DSEAAIKFGC
+549 DSETALTFGC

-582 MILAAT
+582 MILAST
-588 EEGRREALDHL
+588 EEARQEALSHL
-599 LPMQREDFIGIFE
+599 LPMQREDFIGLFE
-612 VMKERPVTIRLLDP
+612 VMGERPVTIRLLDP
-626 PLHEFLPKTE
+626 PLHEFLPKTK
-636 EDMKHVARLLGV
+636 EDMEQVAKILGLKFE
-648 GVDAVRNA
+648 AVRHA

-668 HRGCRLVVTYPEIAE
+668 HRGCRLVVSYPEIAE

-692 ACEMKSRGVDVLPE
+692 ACDMKLRNVDVRPE
-706 IMIPLTSGI
+706 IMIPLTSGV

-723 IVHDIAGKVIEEK
+723 IVHDVAQKVIAEK
-736 GVTPRYLTGTMIEI
+736 GVAPRYLTGTMIEV
-750 PRACLLAGEIAD
+750 PRACFLAGEIAE

-795 KELIPRD
+795 KNLIPKD

-823 RARRENLEVGI
+823 RGRRENLEVGI

-841 PTSVEFCHMVKM
+841 PTSVEFCHLMQM

-867 LAAAQAAITHGSY
+867 LAAAQASIAHGAY

>member
-1 MQVMTEKMIYS
+1 MTEKMIYS
-12 FGAGRTDGSA
+12 FGAGQTDGSA
-22 DMRNLLG
+22 EMRNLLG

-301 KKKMPECYA
+301 KENMPECYA

-424 AGDPVILV
+424 AGEPVILV

-588 EEGRREALDHL
+588 EEGRREALEHL

-648 GVDAVRNA
+648 GLDAVRNA

-683 MQVRAIIEA
+683 MQVRAIVEA

>member
-1 MQVMTEKMIYS
+1 MTEKMIYA
-12 FGAGRTDGSA
+12 FGAGRTDGAA

-51 TTQVCV
+51 TTRVCV
-57 DYLEQNKSPEG
+57 DYLKKNELPEG
-68 LWENVKEQMA
+68 LWEGVKEQMA
-78 RLEDAMGAQFGGD
+78 RLEGAMETRFGGD

-117 GMNDKTV
+117 GMNDATV
-124 AALEKKSGNRRF
+124 AALERKSGNRRF

-149 NVVLEMEHHDFESK
+149 NVVLEMNHHDFEAK
-163 IESMKQRKGAASDL
+163 IEAMKQRKGAASDL
-177 DLTADDL
+177 ELTAEDMA
-184 VELVDEYAA
+184 ELADEYAA

-217 VFNSWNNDRAFTYR
+217 VFKSWNNDRAITYR
-231 RLYNIPH
+231 RLYHIPH
-238 DWGTAVNVQC
+238 EWGTAVNVQC

-260 GVAFSRNPAT
+260 GVAFSRDPAT
-270 GEDALYGEIL
+270 GENALYGEIL

-294 PEPIESL
+294 PEPIASL
-301 KKKMPECYA
+301 REKMPACYG
-310 EFESITEKLEAHYKD
+310 EFEEIAEKLEAHYKD

-334 NRRLFMLQT
+334 NKRLFMLQT

-354 QIAIQLV
+354 RIAVELV
-361 REGVIDRRAA
+361 GESVLDKRSAVRMVD
-371 LQKVEPDSLDQL
+371 PDSLDQL
-383 LHPMIDAEGDLEVVA
+383 LHPMIDAEEELNVVA

-407 AVGRVVFTAADA
+407 AVGRVVFTAAEA
-419 VERAE
+419 VEQAE
-424 AGDPVILV
+424 AGEPVILV

-474 GCSALNVRADEK
+474 GCGALDVRADEK
-486 VIHVNGETVSEGDF
+486 LIRVNGETIAEGDF
-500 ISLNGTSGEVILG
+500 ISLNGNSGEVILG
-513 EAKLKQPELSG
+513 EAKLRQPELSG
-524 DFATLMEWADE
+524 NFATLMEWADE
-535 IRTLGVRANADTVT
+535 FRTLGVRANADTVA
-549 DSEAAIKFGC
+549 DSEAALEFGC
-559 EGIGLCRTEHM
+559 GGIGLCRTEHM

-588 EEGRREALDHL
+588 EEARRDALSHL
-599 LPMQREDFIGIFE
+599 LPIQREDFIAIFE
-612 VMKERPVTIRLLDP
+612 IMRERPVTIRLLDP
-626 PLHEFLPKTE
+626 PLHEFLPRTE
-636 EDMKHVARLLGV
+636 EDMKQVAKVLEV
-648 GVDAVRNA
+648 SFEAVRHA
-656 TEATEEQNPMLG
+656 TEMTEEQNPMLG
-668 HRGCRLVVTYPEIAE
+668 HRGCRLAVTYPEIAE

-706 IMIPLTSGI
+706 IMIPLTSGV

-723 IVHDIAGKVIEEK
+723 IAREIAQKVIEER
-736 GVTPRYLTGTMIEI
+736 GIAPRYLVGTMIEV
-750 PRACLLAGEIAD
+750 PRACILAGEIAD

-789 LPKYIE
+789 LPTYIE
-795 KELIPRD
+795 KNLMPRD

-813 EMVQIGIERG
+813 EMVKIGIERG
-823 RARRENLEVGI
+823 RAKRENLEVGI

-841 PTSVEFCHMVKM
+841 PTSVEFCHLMKM

-867 LAAAQAAITHGSY
+867 LAAAQAAIAHGSY
-880 QTVEIH
+880 QTVEIA

>member
-1 MQVMTEKMIYS
+1 MTEKMIYS
-12 FGAGRTDGSA
+12 FGAGQTDGSA

-57 DYLEQNKSPEG
+57 DYLKQNDFPEG
-68 LWENVKEQMA
+68 LWEGVKEQMA
-78 RLEDAMGAQFGGD
+78 WLEDAMGAQFGGD

-124 AALEKKSGNRRF
+124 AALEKKSGSRRF

-163 IESMKQRKGAASDL
+163 IEAMKQRKGAGSDL

-184 VELVDEYAA
+184 AELVDEYAA

-231 RLYNIPH
+231 RLYHIPH

-270 GEDALYGEIL
+270 GEHALYGEIL

-301 KKKMPECYA
+301 KEKMPDCYA
-310 EFESITEKLEAHYKD
+310 EFEGITEKLEAHYKD

-334 NRRLFMLQT
+334 NGRLFMLQT

-354 QIAIQLV
+354 RIAIQLV
-361 REGVIDRRAA
+361 REGVIDRRTA
-371 LQKVEPDSLDQL
+371 LKMVDPDSLDQL
-383 LHPMIDAEGDLEVVA
+383 LHPTIDAEEELKVVA

-424 AGDPVILV
+424 AGDPVVLV

-474 GCSALNVRADEK
+474 GCSALNVKADEK
-486 VIHVNGETVSEGDF
+486 VMRVNGATVLEGDF
-500 ISLNGTSGEVILG
+500 ISLNGTTGEVILG

-549 DSEAAIKFGC
+549 DSETAIKFGC

-582 MILAAT
+582 MILAST
-588 EEGRREALDHL
+588 EEGRRDALDHL
-599 LPMQREDFIGIFE
+599 LPMQRKDFIGIFE
-612 VMKERPVTIRLLDP
+612 VMQERPVTIRLLDP

-636 EDMKHVARLLGV
+636 EDMAHVARLLGV
-648 GVDAVRNA
+648 GLETVRHA

-706 IMIPLTSGI
+706 IMIPLTSGVR
-715 GEWEFNRD
+715 EWAFNRD
-723 IVHDIAGKVIEEK
+723 IVHDIAQKVIEEK

-750 PRACLLAGEIAD
+750 PRACLRAGEIAD

-771 NDLTQLTY
+771 NDLTQLVY

-795 KELIPRD
+795 KDLIPRD
-802 PFVAVDREGVG
+802 PFVAVDRDGVG
-813 EMVQIGIERG
+813 EMVKIGIERG

-867 LAAAQAAITHGSY
+867 LAAAQATVTHGSY

>member
-1 MQVMTEKMIYS
+1 MGEKMIYS
-12 FGAGRTDGSA
+12 FGAGRLDGSA
-22 DMRNLLG
+22 DMRELLG

-40 LDIPVP
+40 LGIPVP

-51 TTQVCV
+51 TTRVCV
-57 DYLEQNKSPEG
+57 DYLKKNEFPEG
-68 LWENVKEQMA
+68 LWEDVKEQMA
-78 RLEDAMGAQFGGD
+78 RLESAMEARFGGD

-117 GMNDKTV
+117 GMNDATV
-124 AALEKKSGNRRF
+124 AALERKSGNRRF

-149 NVVLEMEHHDFESK
+149 NVVLEMEHHDFEAR
-163 IESMKQRKGAASDL
+163 IEAMKQRKGASSDL
-177 DLTADDL
+177 ELTAEDMA
-184 VELVDEYAA
+184 ELAEEYAA
-193 LVKEKTGSSFP
+193 LVKEKTGAGFP
-204 QDPYEQLRLAIEA
+204 QDPYEQLRLTIEA
-217 VFNSWNNDRAFTYR
+217 VFRSWNNDRAITYR
-231 RLYNIPH
+231 RLYHIPH
-238 DWGTAVNVQC
+238 EWGTAVNVQC

-260 GVAFSRNPAT
+260 GVAFSRDPAT
-270 GEDALYGEIL
+270 GENALYGEIL
-280 FNAQGEDVVAGIRT
+280 FDAQGEDVVAGIRT
-294 PEPIESL
+294 PEPIENL
-301 KKKMPECYA
+301 REKMPECYA
-310 EFESITEKLEAHYKD
+310 EFEEIAEKLEAHYKD

-343 RNGKRTAAAAV
+343 RNGKRAAQAAV
-354 QIAIQLV
+354 RIAVELV
-361 REGVIDRRAA
+361 GEGVLDRRSAV
-371 LQKVEPDSLDQL
+371 KMVDPDSLDQL
-383 LHPMIDAEGDLEVVA
+383 LHPMIDAEQELRVAA

-407 AVGRVVFTAADA
+407 AVGRVAFTAAEA

-424 AGDPVILV
+424 AGEPVILV

-474 GCSALNVRADEK
+474 GCAALDVRADEK
-486 VIHVNGETVSEGDF
+486 LIRVGGETITGGDF
-500 ISLNGTSGEVILG
+500 ISLNGNSGEVILG
-513 EAKLKQPELSG
+513 EAKLRQPELLG

-535 IRTLGVRANADTVT
+535 FRTLGVRANADTVT
-549 DSEAAIKFGC
+549 DSEAALKFGC

-588 EEGRREALDHL
+588 EEARRDALSHL
-599 LPMQREDFIGIFE
+599 LPMQREDFIAIFE
-612 VMKERPVTIRLLDP
+612 VMRERPVTIRLLDP
-626 PLHEFLPKTE
+626 PLHEFLPKTR
-636 EDMKHVARLLGV
+636 EDMEQVAKVLGV
-648 GVDAVRNA
+648 SFETVRHA

-668 HRGCRLVVTYPEIAE
+668 HRGCRLAVTYPEIAE

-692 ACEMKSRGVDVLPE
+692 ACEMKSRGVEVLPE
-706 IMIPLTSGI
+706 IMIPLTSGV

-723 IVHDIAGKVIEEK
+723 IARKIARQVIEEK
-736 GVTPRYLTGTMIEI
+736 GIAPRHLTGTMIEV
-750 PRACLLAGEIAD
+750 PRACFLAGEIAD

-779 GLSRDDAGWF
+779 GLSRDDAGYF
-789 LPKYIE
+789 LPEYIE
-795 KELIPRD
+795 KNLISRD

-813 EMVQIGIERG
+813 EMVRIGIERG
-823 RARRENLEVGI
+823 RAKRENLEVGI

-841 PTSVEFCHMVKM
+841 PTSVEFCHLMKM

-867 LAAAQAAITHGSY
+867 LAAAQAAIAHGSY
-880 QTVEIH
+880 QTVEIG

>member
-1 MQVMTEKMIYS
+1 MSEKMIYS
-12 FGAGRTDGSA
+12 FGAGQTDGDAS
-22 DMRNLLG
+22 MRNLLG

-51 TTQVCV
+51 TTQMCV
-57 DYLEQNKSPEG
+57 EYLEKGALPEG
-68 LWENVKEQMA
+68 LWEDVKQQMA
-78 RLEDAMGAQFGGD
+78 RLEEAMGARFGGD

-117 GMNDKTV
+117 GMNDATV
-124 AALEKKSGNRRF
+124 VALEKKSGSPRF

-149 NVVLEMEHHDFESK
+149 NVVLEMEHHDFETK
-163 IESMKQRKGAASDL
+163 IEAMKQRKGAASDL
-177 DLTADDL
+177 DLTAEDLAEL
-184 VELVDEYAA
+184 VEEYAA
-193 LVKEKTGSSFP
+193 LVEEKTGARFP
-204 QDPYEQLRLAIEA
+204 QDPYEQLRLAIES
-217 VFNSWNNDRAFTYR
+217 VFQSWNNERAFTYR
-231 RLYNIPH
+231 RLYHIPH
-238 DWGTAVNVQC
+238 EWGTAVNVQC

-270 GEDALYGEIL
+270 GESDLYGEIL

-294 PEPIESL
+294 PEPITRLAE
-301 KKKMPECYA
+301 KMPECFA
-310 EFESITEKLEAHYKD
+310 EFESISQKLEAHYKD

-334 NRRLFMLQT
+334 NGRLFMLQT

-354 QIAIQLV
+354 KIAVDLV
-361 REGVIDRRAA
+361 RENVLDVRDA
-371 LQKVEPDSLDQL
+371 LQKVDPDSLDQL
-383 LHPMIDAEGDLEVVA
+383 LHPMIDAEQQIDVIA
-398 TGLAASPGA
+398 KGLAASPGA

-419 VERAE
+419 VARAE
-424 AGDPVILV
+424 AGEPVILV

-446 SQGILTAR
+446 AQGILTAR

-474 GCSALNVRADEK
+474 GCSALNVRAEEK
-486 VIHVNGETVSEGDF
+486 VIRVEGRAIAEGDF
-500 ISLNGTSGEVILG
+500 ISLNGNSGEVILG
-513 EAKLKQPELSG
+513 EARLKQPELSG

-535 IRTLGVRANADTVT
+535 VRTLGVRANADTVT
-549 DSEAAIKFGC
+549 DSKAALAFGC

-582 MILAAT
+582 MILAET
-588 EEGRREALDHL
+588 EEARREALSHL

-612 VMKERPVTIRLLDP
+612 VMRERPVTIRLLDP

-636 EDMKHVARLLGV
+636 EDMEQVARLLGV
-648 GVDAVRNA
+648 STDVVRHA

-668 HRGCRLVVTYPEIAE
+668 HRGCRLAVTYPEIAE

-706 IMIPLTSGI
+706 IMIPLTSGV

-723 IVHDIAGKVIEEK
+723 IVHAIAREVIGER

-750 PRACLLAGEIAD
+750 PRACLLAGQIAE

-789 LPKYIE
+789 LPKYID
-795 KELIPRD
+795 KDLIPRD

-813 EMVQIGIERG
+813 EMVRIGIERG

-841 PTSVEFCHMVKM
+841 PTSVEFCHMTQM

-867 LAAAQAAITHGSY
+867 LAAAQASIVHGAY
-880 QTVEIH
+880 QTVEVG

>member
-1 MQVMTEKMIYS
+1 MTEKMIYS
-12 FGAGRTDGSA
+12 FGAGQTDGSA

-57 DYLEQNKSPEG
+57 DYLKENAFPEG
-68 LWENVKEQMA
+68 LWEGVKEQMT
-78 RLEDAMGAQFGGD
+78 RLEEAMDAQFGGD

-124 AALEKKSGNRRF
+124 AALEKKSGSRRF

-163 IESMKQRKGAASDL
+163 IEAMKQRKGAGSDL

-184 VELVDEYAA
+184 AELVDEYAA

-231 RLYNIPH
+231 RLYHIPH

-270 GEDALYGEIL
+270 GEHSLYGEIL

-301 KKKMPECYA
+301 KEKMPECYA
-310 EFESITEKLEAHYKD
+310 EFEGITEKLEAHYKD

-334 NRRLFMLQT
+334 NGRLFMLQT

-354 QIAIQLV
+354 RIAIQLV
-361 REGVIDRRAA
+361 GEGVIDRRTA
-371 LQKVEPDSLDQL
+371 LNMVDPDSLDQL
-383 LHPMIDAEGDLEVVA
+383 LHPMIDAEGELKVVA

-407 AVGRVVFTAADA
+407 AVGRVVFSAADA
-419 VERAE
+419 VAQAE
-424 AGDPVILV
+424 AGEPVILV

-474 GCSALNVRADEK
+474 GCSALDVRADEK
-486 VIHVNGETVSEGDF
+486 VMRVNGETVLEGDY

-535 IRTLGVRANADTVT
+535 NRTLGIRANADTVT
-549 DSEAAIKFGC
+549 DSKAAIKFGC

-582 MILAAT
+582 MILAST
-588 EEGRREALDHL
+588 EEGRRDALDHL

-626 PLHEFLPKTE
+626 PLHEFLPKRQ
-636 EDMKHVARLLGV
+636 EDMEHVARLLGV
-648 GVDAVRNA
+648 GLDTVRHA

-723 IVHDIAGKVIEEK
+723 IVHDIARKVIEEK
-736 GVTPRYLTGTMIEI
+736 GVKPRYLTGTMIEI
-750 PRACLLAGEIAD
+750 PRACLLAGEIAE

-795 KELIPRD
+795 KDLIPRD

-823 RARRENLEVGI
+823 RARREDLEVGI

-841 PTSVEFCHMVKM
+841 PTSVEFCHMMKM

>member
-1 MQVMTEKMIYS
+1 MAEKMIYS

-22 DMRNLLG
+22 DMRELLG

-40 LDIPVP
+40 LGIPVP

-51 TTQVCV
+51 TTRVCV
-57 DYLEQNKSPEG
+57 DYLKKNELPEG
-68 LWENVKEQMA
+68 LWEDVKEQMA
-78 RLEDAMGAQFGGD
+78 RLESAMEARFGGD

-117 GMNDKTV
+117 GMNDATV
-124 AALEKKSGNRRF
+124 AALERKSGNRRF

-149 NVVLEMEHHDFESK
+149 NVVLEMEHHDFEAR
-163 IESMKQRKGAASDL
+163 IEAMKQRKGASSDL
-177 DLTADDL
+177 ELTAEDMA
-184 VELVDEYAA
+184 ELAEEYAA
-193 LVKEKTGSSFP
+193 LVKEKTGAGFP

-217 VFNSWNNDRAFTYR
+217 VFRSWNNDRAITYR
-231 RLYNIPH
+231 RLYHIPH
-238 DWGTAVNVQC
+238 EWGTAVNVQC

-260 GVAFSRNPAT
+260 GVAFSRDPAT
-270 GEDALYGEIL
+270 GENALYGEIL
-280 FNAQGEDVVAGIRT
+280 FDAQGEDVVAGIRT
-294 PEPIESL
+294 PEPIENL
-301 KKKMPECYA
+301 REKMPECYA
-310 EFESITEKLEAHYKD
+310 EFEEIAEKLEAHYKD

-343 RNGKRTAAAAV
+343 RNGKRAAQAAV
-354 QIAIQLV
+354 RIAVELV
-361 REGVIDRRAA
+361 GEGVLDRRSAV
-371 LQKVEPDSLDQL
+371 KMVDPDSLDQL
-383 LHPMIDAEGDLEVVA
+383 LHPMIDAEQELRVAA

-407 AVGRVVFTAADA
+407 AVGRVAFTAAEA

-424 AGDPVILV
+424 AGEPVILV

-474 GCSALNVRADEK
+474 GCAALDVRADEK
-486 VIHVNGETVSEGDF
+486 IIRVGGETIAGGDF
-500 ISLNGTSGEVILG
+500 ISLNGNSGEVILG
-513 EAKLKQPELSG
+513 EAKLRQPELLG

-535 IRTLGVRANADTVT
+535 FRTLGVRANADTVT
-549 DSEAAIKFGC
+549 DSEAALKFGC

-588 EEGRREALDHL
+588 EEARRDALSHL
-599 LPMQREDFIGIFE
+599 LPMQREDFIAIFE
-612 VMKERPVTIRLLDP
+612 VMRERPVTIRLLDP
-626 PLHEFLPKTE
+626 PLHEFLPKTR
-636 EDMKHVARLLGV
+636 EDMEQVAKVLGV
-648 GVDAVRNA
+648 SFETVRHA

-668 HRGCRLVVTYPEIAE
+668 HRGCRLAVTYPEIAE

-692 ACEMKSRGVDVLPE
+692 ACEMKSRGVEVLPE
-706 IMIPLTSGI
+706 IMIPLTSGV

-723 IVHDIAGKVIEEK
+723 IARKIARQVIEEK
-736 GVTPRYLTGTMIEI
+736 GIAPRHLTGTMIEV
-750 PRACLLAGEIAD
+750 PRACFLAGEIAD

-779 GLSRDDAGWF
+779 GLSRDDAGYF
-789 LPKYIE
+789 LPEYIE
-795 KELIPRD
+795 KNLISRD

-813 EMVQIGIERG
+813 EMVRIGIERG
-823 RARRENLEVGI
+823 RAKRENLEVGI

-841 PTSVEFCHMVKM
+841 PTSVEFCHLMKM

-867 LAAAQAAITHGSY
+867 LAAAQAAIAHGSY
-880 QTVEIH
+880 QTVEIG

>member
-1 MQVMTEKMIYS
+1 MTEKMIYS

-22 DMRNLLG
+22 GMRELLG

-57 DYLEQNKSPEG
+57 DYLKEKAFPEG
-68 LWENVKEQMA
+68 LWEGVKEQMA
-78 RLEDAMGAQFGGD
+78 RLEEAMGAEFGGD

-117 GMNDKTV
+117 GMNDMTV
-124 AALEKKSGNRRF
+124 VALEKKSGSRRF

-163 IESMKQRKGAASDL
+163 IEAMKQRKGVESDL

-184 VELVDEYAA
+184 AELVDEYAA
-193 LVKEKTGSSFP
+193 LVKEKTGSGFP

-231 RLYNIPH
+231 RLYHIPH

-270 GEDALYGEIL
+270 GENALYGEIL

-301 KKKMPECYA
+301 KEKMPDCYA
-310 EFESITEKLEAHYKD
+310 EFEDITEKLEAHYKD

-334 NRRLFMLQT
+334 NGRLFMLQT

-354 QIAIQLV
+354 RIAIQLV
-361 REGVIDRRAA
+361 SEGVIERRTA
-371 LQKVEPDSLDQL
+371 LKMVDPDSLDQL
-383 LHPMIDAEGDLEVVA
+383 LHPMIDADEELKVVA

-407 AVGRVVFTAADA
+407 AVGRVVFSASDA

-474 GCSALNVRADEK
+474 GCSALNVMADEK
-486 VIHVNGETVSEGDF
+486 VMRVNGETVLEGDF
-500 ISLNGTSGEVILG
+500 ISLNGTTGEVFLG
-513 EAKLKQPELSG
+513 EAKLRQPELSG
-524 DFATLMEWADE
+524 DFATLMEWSDE
-535 IRTLGVRANADTVT
+535 IRVLGVRANADTVT
-549 DSEAAIKFGC
+549 DSEVAIKFGC

-582 MILAAT
+582 MILAST
-588 EEGRREALDHL
+588 EEGRRDALDHL
-599 LPMQREDFIGIFE
+599 LPMQRKDFIGIFE

-626 PLHEFLPKTE
+626 PLHEFLPKTQ
-636 EDMKHVARLLGV
+636 EDMAHVARLLGV
-648 GVDAVRNA
+648 GLDTVRHA

-706 IMIPLTSGI
+706 IMIPLTSGVR
-715 GEWEFNRD
+715 EWEFNRD

-736 GVTPRYLTGTMIEI
+736 GVKPRYLTGTMIEI
-750 PRACLLAGEIAD
+750 PRACLRAGEIAD

-795 KELIPRD
+795 KDLIPRD
-802 PFVAVDREGVG
+802 PFVAVDRDGVG

-823 RARRENLEVGI
+823 RAKRENLEVGI

-841 PTSVEFCHMVKM
+841 PTSVEFCHMMKM

>member
-1 MQVMTEKMIYS
+1 MTEKMIYS
-12 FGAGRTDGSA
+12 FGAGQTDGSA

-57 DYLEQNKSPEG
+57 DYLEQNDFPEG
-68 LWENVKEQMA
+68 LWEGVKEQMA
-78 RLEDAMGAQFGGD
+78 LLEDAMGAQFGGD

-124 AALEKKSGNRRF
+124 VALEKKSGSRRF

-163 IESMKQRKGAASDL
+163 IEAMKQRKGTGSDL

-184 VELVDEYAA
+184 AELVDEYAA

-231 RLYNIPH
+231 RLYHIPH

-301 KKKMPECYA
+301 KRKMPGCYA

-334 NRRLFMLQT
+334 NGRLFMLQT

-354 QIAIQLV
+354 RIAIQLV
-361 REGVIDRRAA
+361 GEGVIDRRTA
-371 LQKVEPDSLDQL
+371 LKMVDPDSLDQL
-383 LHPMIDAEGDLEVVA
+383 LHPTIDAEEELKVVA

-486 VIHVNGETVSEGDF
+486 VMRVNGETVLEGDF
-500 ISLNGTSGEVILG
+500 ISLNGTTGEVILG

-524 DFATLMEWADE
+524 DFATMMEWADE

-549 DSEAAIKFGC
+549 DSETAIKFGC

-582 MILAAT
+582 MILANT
-588 EEGRREALDHL
+588 EEGRRDALDHL

-636 EDMKHVARLLGV
+636 EDMEHVARLLGV
-648 GVDAVRNA
+648 GLETVRNA

-692 ACEMKSRGVDVLPE
+692 ACEMKSRGVEVLPE
-706 IMIPLTSGI
+706 IMIPLTSGVR
-715 GEWEFNRD
+715 EWAFNRD
-723 IVHDIAGKVIEEK
+723 IVYDVAQKVIEEK

-750 PRACLLAGEIAD
+750 PRACLRAGEIAD

-771 NDLTQLTY
+771 NDLTQLVY

-813 EMVQIGIERG
+813 EMVKIGIERG

-841 PTSVEFCHMVKM
+841 PTSVEFCHMMKM

>member
-1 MQVMTEKMIYS
+1 MTEKMIYS
-12 FGAGRTDGSA
+12 FGAGQTDGSA
-22 DMRNLLG
+22 GMRNLLG

-57 DYLEQNKSPEG
+57 DYLKQNNFPEG
-68 LWENVKEQMA
+68 FWEGVKEQMT

-117 GMNDKTV
+117 GMNDETV
-124 AALEKKSGNRRF
+124 AALEKKSGSRRF

-163 IESMKQRKGAASDL
+163 IEAMKQRKGAASDL

-184 VELVDEYAA
+184 AELVDEYAA
-193 LVKEKTGSSFP
+193 LVQEKTGSSFP
-204 QDPYEQLRLAIEA
+204 QDPYEQLRLSIES
-217 VFNSWNNDRAFTYR
+217 VFKSWNNDRAFTYR
-231 RLYNIPH
+231 RLYHIPH

-270 GEDALYGEIL
+270 GEHKLYGEIL

-294 PEPIESL
+294 PEPIENL
-301 KKKMPECYA
+301 KGKMPECYA

-334 NRRLFMLQT
+334 NGRLFMLQT

-354 QIAIQLV
+354 RIAIQLV
-361 REGVIDRRAA
+361 REGVIDRRTAM
-371 LQKVEPDSLDQL
+371 QMVDPDSLDQL
-383 LHPMIDAEGDLEVVA
+383 LHPMIDVEGELKVVA
-398 TGLAASPGA
+398 KGLAASPGA
-407 AVGRVVFTAADA
+407 AVGRVVFTATDA

-474 GCSALNVRADEK
+474 GCSALNVRGDEK
-486 VIHVNGETVSEGDF
+486 VIRVNGKTILEGDF
-500 ISLNGTSGEVILG
+500 ISLNGNTGEVILG
-513 EAKLKQPELSG
+513 KAQLKQPELSG

-549 DSEAAIKFGC
+549 DSKAALKFGC

-582 MILAAT
+582 MILAST
-588 EEGRREALDHL
+588 EEERRNALDHL

-636 EDMKHVARLLGV
+636 EDMEHVARLLGV
-648 GVDAVRNA
+648 GLDTVRHA

-723 IVHDIAGKVIEEK
+723 IVHDIAGKVIEEI

-750 PRACLLAGEIAD
+750 PRACLLAGEIAE

-789 LPKYIE
+789 LPTYIE
-795 KELIPRD
+795 KDLIPRD

-813 EMVQIGIERG
+813 EMVQIGMERG
-823 RARRENLEVGI
+823 RARRADLEVGI

-841 PTSVEFCHMVKM
+841 PTSVEFCHMMKM

-867 LAAAQAAITHGSY
+867 LAAAQAAVTHGSY